1 MLQQTLSVPEK
12 DYKLFLEVAKRFRW
26 KVKTPLKNNMDAPI
40 FDKKTL
46 AMLDERSK
54 VSNNLCLT
62 AEESLRLLNEL

>member
-26 KVKTPLKNNMDAPI
+26 KVKTPLQNQMDVPV
-40 FDKKTL
+40 FDKKIL

-54 VSNNLCLT
+54 VSNDFCLT